1 MRKYTKR
8 VWVGR
13 VQIGGGAPISIQ
25 SMTNTK
31 TVKETIEQIHSLEQE
46 GVDIVRIAV
55 PDIDTAM
62 RIKEI
67 KPNIKTPLVAD
78 IHYDYRLAIESIKQG
93 ADKIR
98 INPGNIGGKE
108 KIKEIVKCAKDYNIP
123 IRIGVNSGSLERDLI
138 EKFAKSTSEALVES
152 ALRNIKILEDLAF
165 YNIVVSVKSS
175 DTKTTIEANR
185 CLSAA
190 TDYPLH
196 IGVTEAGITEVGT
209 IRSSIAIG
217 ALLLDGI
224 GDTIRV
230 SLTASPIEEVR
241 VAKEIL
247 KSLSLREGASVIS
260 CPTCKRCEIDVEGI
274 ARELL
279 KRINGIKKTLKI
291 AVMGCIVNGPG
302 EAKDADFGIT
312 GGKSTGIIFRKGK
325 IIKKVP
331 KERIIDELVEE
342 VTLYG

>member
-1 MRKYTKR
+1 PE
-8 VWVGR
+8 
-13 VQIGGGAPISIQ
+13 PI
-25 SMTNTK
+25 K
-31 TVKETIEQIHSLEQE
+31 VEKKIE
-46 GVDIVRIAV
+46 V
-55 PDIDTAM
+55 PDPVIPAPVESPK
-62 RIKEI
+62 KE
-67 KPNIKTPLVAD
+67 
-78 IHYDYRLAIESIKQG
+78 
-93 ADKIR
+93 
-98 INPGNIGGKE
+98 E

>member
-1 MRKYTKR
+1 
-8 VWVGR
+8 
-13 VQIGGGAPISIQ
+13 
-25 SMTNTK
+25 
-31 TVKETIEQIHSLEQE
+31 
-46 GVDIVRIAV
+46 
-55 PDIDTAM
+55 
-62 RIKEI
+62 
-67 KPNIKTPLVAD
+67 
-78 IHYDYRLAIESIKQG
+78 
-93 ADKIR
+93 
-98 INPGNIGGKE
+98 
-108 KIKEIVKCAKDYNIP
+108 
-123 IRIGVNSGSLERDLI
+123 LI
-138 EKFAKSTSEALVES
+138 EKFAKPTSEALVES

-175 DTKTTIEANR
+175 NTKTTIEANR
-185 CLSAA
+185 RLSAA

-247 KSLSLREGASVIS
+247 KSLGLREGASVIS

-279 KRINGIKKTLKI
+279 KRINGIKKPLKI

-331 KERIIDELVEE
+331 KERIIDELMCEIVHTDPLMDIRRERK
-342 VTLYG
+342 

>member
-1 MRKYTKR
+1 MRKYTRR
-8 VWVGR
+8 VWVGG
-13 VQIGGGAPISIQ
+13 VQIGGGAPIAIQ
-25 SMTNTK
+25 SMTNTR
-31 TVKETIEQIHSLEQE
+31 TVKETIEQIQLLEQE
-46 GVDIVRIAV
+46 GVDIVRVAV

-62 RIKEI
+62 KIK
-67 KPNIKTPLVAD
+67 NIKSNIKAPLVAD
-78 IHYDYRLAIESIKQG
+78 IHYDYKLAIESIKQG

-108 KIKEIVKCAKDYNIP
+108 KIKEIVECAKDYNIP
-123 IRIGVNSGSLERDLI
+123 IRIGVNSGSLESDLI
-138 EKFAKSTSEALVES
+138 EKFARPTSEALVES
-152 ALRNIKILEDLAF
+152 ALRNIEILEDLAF
-165 YNIVVSVKSS
+165 YDIVVSVKSS

-185 CLSAA
+185 RLSAV

-196 IGVTEAGITEVGT
+196 VGVTEAGIPEIGT

-217 ALLLDGI
+217 TLLLDGI

-247 KSLSLREGASVIS
+247 KSLSLREGVSVIS

-279 KRINGIKKTLKI
+279 KRMDGIKKPLKI
-291 AVMGCIVNGPG
+291 AVMGCVVNGPG

-312 GGKSTGIIFRKGK
+312 GGKTTGIIFRKGK

-331 KERIIDELVEE
+331 KECIIDELMEE
-342 VTLYG
+342 VASYG